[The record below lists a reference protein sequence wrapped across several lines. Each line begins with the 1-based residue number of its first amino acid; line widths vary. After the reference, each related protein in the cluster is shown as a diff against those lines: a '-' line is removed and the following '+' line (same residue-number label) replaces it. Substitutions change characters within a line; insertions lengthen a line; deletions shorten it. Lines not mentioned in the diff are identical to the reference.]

1 MRDLE
6 RYRRAIA
13 GCEVVSFDVFDTL
26 LVRSVAAPGDVFDLV
41 AAEVEGHPFVA
52 RSEFRRL
59 REAADAQ
66 ANLGGVADLD
76 DIYEELASLRV
87 NDVEAYRLSEMEMER
102 RVLGRNPLFA
112 DTFDE
117 AKRMGKRIIVVS
129 DMYVDS
135 DFLKSVLAE
144 NGFDGIERIFVS
156 CEMGATKRDGTLF
169 PKALDELGIAAS
181 RVIHFGDSWKSD
193 FLRPRAAGLKA
204 VCIKPLIRSAG
215 ACSEASKAGSI
226 ALHAGRGADR
236 SIGRAALAPLLL
248 GFSQFLREKTKETQA
263 RPLFFLARDAHLL
276 MRAFRL
282 LYPDA
287 DCRYLEVSRRSI
299 QFAML
304 ADARTLADVRRILS
318 PSRFIS
324 LGEFLSAL
332 GVSPEESNELAQNAD
347 LPVEEMLPS
356 DAFYADVRV
365 SGIFERILPDLRFR
379 AEEQRGLL
387 LEYLRGKGLE
397 DGDCLVDV
405 GWHAS
410 IQSMLMKLT
419 GFELRGVYLGFDPH
433 DQIGGSGYLFDA
445 TDESSMAREVLL
457 SGFTGLVETLLT
469 HISAGSAKGYSRIPS
484 GGVTP
489 VRKSPEIPEE
499 RLEVIRR
506 IQSDAIGLLEG
517 VKKIPEEFRP
527 VVDREQAFDQLCRL
541 GVTPRTGEITM
552 LGALPVSD
560 GERLGTL
567 SGARP
572 LLEYVLHPRSAAVD
586 FFKSPW
592 KFAWLRE
599 VSHLHINWAPL
610 YLRLR
615 RNVKRKSSEGVN
627 S

>member
-1 MRDLE
+1 MTDLE

-169 PKALDELGIAAS
+169 PKVLDELGIAAS

-193 FLRPRAAGLKA
+193 FLSPRAAGLKA

-248 GFSQFLREKTKETQA
+248 GFSQFLREKTKEAQA

-332 GVSPEESNELAQNAD
+332 GVSPEESNELAQNAG

-356 DAFYADVRV
+356 DAFYADARV

-457 SGFTGLVETLLT
+457 SGFTGLVETFCT
-469 HISAGSAKGYSRIPS
+469 DVDAGSVREYGRGAEAPI
-484 GGVTP
+484 P
-489 VRKSPEIPEE
+489 VRKPPEVSAE
-499 RLEVIRR
+499 RSAEVRR
-506 IQSDAIGLLEG
+506 IQGESLKLIGG
-517 VKKIPEEFRP
+517 VGRIPETVRP
-527 VVDREQAFDQLCRL
+527 VIDVEQAFSSLRRL
-541 GVTPRTGEITM
+541 GVAPSMNELKS
-552 LGALPVSD
+552 LGSIPISD
-560 GERLGTL
+560 GERISTL
-567 SGARP
+567 LGARS
-572 LLEYVLHPRSAAVD
+572 LLYYVFHPRLAVAD
-586 FFKSPW
+586 FFRSSW
-592 KFAWLRE
+592 KMGWIRAVLK
-599 VSHLHINWAPL
+599 APL
-610 YLRLR
+610 PYYVIYDRARKILHSD
-615 RNVKRKSSEGVN
+615 RN
-627 S
+627 